1 MRNIGVSLSIVIGGV
16 VFQNGM
22 RLQKSNLQ
30 DQGLPAK
37 LVQDLSGPDAA
48 TNINLIATIAD
59 PTQKLA
65 VKQAFA
71 WSLRNLWI
79 MCAGMAALGLLAAGL
94 VTQKELSREHTE
106 TQTGIKKEKET
117 VAIVPEGQ
125 IAPISTVTGVDVMSL
140 SDAQEVTNKT

>member
-22 RLQKSNLQ
+22 NLQ
-30 DQGLPAK
+30 RTNLLAQELPAN

-48 TNINLIATIAD
+48 TNINLIGTIAD
-59 PTQKLA
+59 QAQKLA

-79 MCAGMAALGLLAAGL
+79 MCTGMAALGLLATGL

-106 TQTGIKKEKET
+106 TRTGIKKEEESI
-117 VAIVPEGQ
+117 AMVPVGQ
-125 IAPISTVTGVDVMSL
+125 EAS
-140 SDAQEVTNKT
+140 